1 LSWLHEKAQEAA
13 TQRLHRRKGKSIQIS
28 RVIFV
33 DSRISAFVFRHRK
46 FAPSA
51 TLLVLVILKIC
62 LHGTTS
68 LPLLITGS
76 LIAASG
82 MAFRVYSAGYLG
94 GRHIVTEV
102 ESDYLCTSGPFAHI
116 RNPLYM
122 GNFAVGMGVCV
133 ALNEWY
139 AYAIFIAEYACLYSI
154 IIPYE
159 ERFLREKFGDAY
171 AEYEARTRR
180 FLPRLKGYKGGARV
194 SPDFTSGAA
203 SEKYYI
209 AILIIVFIVFHAL
222 FVR

>member
-1 LSWLHEKAQEAA
+1 M
-13 TQRLHRRKGKSIQIS
+13 
-28 RVIFV
+28 
-33 DSRISAFVFRHRK
+33 DNRISAFVFRHRK

-68 LPLLITGS
+68 LLLLIAGS
-76 LIAASG
+76 FIAASG
-82 MAFRVYSAGYLG
+82 MAFRIYSAGYLR

-102 ESDYLCTSGPFAHI
+102 ESDYLCTSGPFAYI
-116 RNPLYM
+116 RNPLYI

-139 AYAIFIAEYACLYSI
+139 AYAIFVAEYACLYSI

-159 ERFLREKFGDAY
+159 ERFLQEQFGDAY
-171 AEYEARTRR
+171 AEYRVRTRR

-194 SPDFTSGAA
+194 GPDFNSGAA
-203 SEKYYI
+203 SEKYYL
-209 AILIIVFIVFHAL
+209 AILIIMFIVFYSL